1 MLPKRCLDVF
11 FSLLLLMVLSPILIL
26 VGVLIKLTSR
36 GPVFFLQDRLGL
48 DGKVFR
54 MFKFRSMVVNAE
66 QQGTGLFSY
75 ENDPRITAVGSIIR
89 RSSIDEL
96 PQLFNVLIGDMS
108 LVGPRPPVTYELGN
122 YEDFDDDLKKR
133 FTVLPGLTGLA
144 QVSGRND
151 LSWPEKI
158 KLDLEYIELARKQG
172 ILVDLNIMYKTIFV
186 VFSMA
191 RTIEESKD

>member
-11 FSLLLLMVLSPILIL
+11 FSLLLLIFLSPILIL
-26 VGVLIKLTSR
+26 VGLLIKLTSK

-122 YEDFDDDLKKR
+122 YEDFDADLKKR

-191 RTIEESKD
+191 RTIEKSKD

>member
-11 FSLLLLMVLSPILIL
+11 FSLSLLIFLSPILIL
-26 VGVLIKLTSR
+26 VGLLIKLTSK

-108 LVGPRPPVTYELGN
+108 LVGPRPPVTYELGY
-122 YEDFDDDLKKR
+122 YEDFDADLKKR

-191 RTIEESKD
+191 RTIEKSKD